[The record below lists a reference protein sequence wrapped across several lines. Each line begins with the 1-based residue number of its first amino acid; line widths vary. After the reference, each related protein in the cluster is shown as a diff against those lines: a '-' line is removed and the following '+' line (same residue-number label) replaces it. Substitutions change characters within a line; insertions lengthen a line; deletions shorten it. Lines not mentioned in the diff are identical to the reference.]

1 MNPAPNS
8 GFTESIAGDP
18 YTEELIG
25 PTSGIWGRG
34 AGEYGRV
41 AFLVALPPRRPTG
54 SPGQAGF
61 CPWNSSDVL
70 CVCLTARTLRAA
82 ESAPLR
88 SSH

>member
-8 GFTESIAGDP
+8 GLTESIAGEP

-41 AFLVALPPRRPTG
+41 AFLL
-54 SPGQAGF
+54 
-61 CPWNSSDVL
+61 SDGG
-70 CVCLTARTLRAA
+70 TA
-82 ESAPLR
+82 SAPPDGVAR
-88 SSH
+88 PGRVSPVES

>member
-18 YTEELIG
+18 YAEELIG

-41 AFLVALPPRRPTG
+41 AFLL
-54 SPGQAGF
+54 
-61 CPWNSSDVL
+61 SDGG
-70 CVCLTARTLRAA
+70 TA
-82 ESAPLR
+82 SAPPDGVARPGRVLPVEF
-88 SSH
+88 